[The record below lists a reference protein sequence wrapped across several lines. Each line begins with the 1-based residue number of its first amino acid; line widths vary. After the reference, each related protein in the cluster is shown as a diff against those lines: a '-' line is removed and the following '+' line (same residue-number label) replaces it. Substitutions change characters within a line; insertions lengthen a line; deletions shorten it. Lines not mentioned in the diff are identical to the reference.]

1 MKISISNLADVI
13 TSWTLPTMLLLG
25 RIGPVG
31 GGASPK
37 YGKYNTFVTFLLSCP
52 FFSILRP
59 GRTVALILTLNRS
72 NDVFPPKDGP
82 FGGRDDG

>member
-37 YGKYNTFVTFLLSCP
+37 YGKYNTFVTFVVLY
-52 FFSILRP
+52 FFITCP
-59 GRTVALILTLNRS
+59 GRTVVPILTLNVS